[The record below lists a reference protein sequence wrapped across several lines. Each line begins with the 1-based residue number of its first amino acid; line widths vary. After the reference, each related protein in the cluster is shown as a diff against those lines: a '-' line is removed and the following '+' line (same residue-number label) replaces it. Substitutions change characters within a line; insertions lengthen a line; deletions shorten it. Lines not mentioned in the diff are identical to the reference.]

1 MTMAA
6 KQRFVVFAI
15 FLFQAVALT
24 DIEEGIYLVTL
35 LVDLSI
41 HCYLCDCDCDCDFA
55 VEALRNFYRSLN
67 CPTQL
72 NNWKLE
78 GGDPCDELWTG
89 VSCHQS
95 SVIDMYKSSSS
106 SSFLPMPTPLWFTDF
121 YFPAVNFKD

>member
-1 MTMAA
+1 MAA
-6 KQRFVVFAI
+6 KQRLVVFAI
-15 FLFQAVALT
+15 LLFQAVAIT
-24 DIEEGIYLVTL
+24 DVEEGIYLVTS

-41 HCYLCDCDCDCDFA
+41 YVDCDCDCDFA

-106 SSFLPMPTPLWFTDF
+106 SS
-121 YFPAVNFKD
+121 NN